1 MKLTAVKKI
10 AAVVLGFIMLFVLNC
25 SAYAETIQDRLEQSL
40 EGIVDDYNSADSE
53 TQESMQDMFSS
64 LLGDAGL
71 GDLDLGSL
79 GDTDIGQII
88 GDLGNNLALEDLFG
102 LMEEAF
108 ASGSDMIGDV
118 INGGLGTSDGSNTAT
133 TNPATTGSPN
143 IIIAN
148 TNPVGNTNAVGVPG
162 TSAPTTYNPGS
173 TTPQNIVG
181 AGVTSPGTTATP
193 IAVDDAMSTS
203 TIAVLVVL
211 SVATIAVIVA
221 IVIFFI
227 VKRK

>member
-1 MKLTAVKKI
+1 MKLTAVKRV
-10 AAVVLGFIMLFVLNC
+10 AAVLLGIVMLFVLNC
-25 SAYAETIQDRLEQSL
+25 SAYAETIQDSLEQRL
-40 EGIVDDYNSADSE
+40 EGIMNQFNSSDSE
-53 TQESMQDMFSS
+53 TQESIQDQLSS
-64 LLGDAGL
+64 FLEDAGL

-79 GDTDIGQII
+79 GDADIGQII
-88 GDLGNNLALEDLFG
+88 GDLGNNLAADEVFG
-102 LMEEAF
+102 LIEEAF
-108 ASGSDMIGDV
+108 ASGSDMISDV

-148 TNPVGNTNAVGVPG
+148 TNPVGNTNAVGVPS
-162 TSAPTTYNPGS
+162 TSVPTTYNPGT

-181 AGVTSPGTTATP
+181 AGVTSPGTTAAP
-193 IAVDDAMSTS
+193 VAVDDAMSTS

>member
-1 MKLTAVKKI
+1 MKLTAVKRI
-10 AAVVLGFIMLFVLNC
+10 AAVLLGFVMLFVLNC

-40 EGIVDDYNSADSE
+40 QGIVDQYNSSDSE
-53 TQESMQDMFSS
+53 TQGSIQDQFSS
-64 LLGDAGL
+64 LLEDAGL

-88 GDLGNNLALEDLFG
+88 GDLGNNLAAEDLFG

-108 ASGSDMIGDV
+108 ASGSAMIGDV
-118 INGGLGTSDGSNTAT
+118 LNGGLGTSDGSNTAT
-133 TNPATTGSPN
+133 TNPSTTGSPN

-148 TNPVGNTNAVGVPG
+148 TNPVGSTNAVGVPG
-162 TSAPTTYNPGS
+162 TSVPTTYNPGS
-173 TTPQNIVG
+173 TAPQNIVG
-181 AGVTSPGTTATP
+181 AGVTNPGTTAAP
-193 IAVDDAMSTS
+193 VAVDDTMSTS